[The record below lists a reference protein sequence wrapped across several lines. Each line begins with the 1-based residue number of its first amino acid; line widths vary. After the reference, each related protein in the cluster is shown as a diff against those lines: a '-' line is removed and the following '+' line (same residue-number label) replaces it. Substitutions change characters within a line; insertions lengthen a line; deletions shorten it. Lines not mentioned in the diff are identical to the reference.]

1 LKERL
6 EARKKIDEVSTNI
19 NGGVND
25 AAQNLTMFTKDTV
38 DEVIEIK
45 HTLEKTQD
53 ETLERERKL
62 RQQASKIKEL

>member
-1 LKERL
+1 
-6 EARKKIDEVSTNI
+6 
-19 NGGVND
+19 
-25 AAQNLTMFTKDTV
+25 M
-38 DEVIEIK
+38 K